1 MKEIDCKMEIIRK
14 GDNVTV
20 NIVKGNVTPGV
31 AITTYASALINEML
45 QVFNG
50 NKQLCKEQ
58 FNDLVELF
66 DTINDKEWN

>member
-1 MKEIDCKMEIIRK
+1 MKEIDCKK

-31 AITTYASALINEML
+31 AITTYASALIN
-45 QVFNG
+45 
-50 NKQLCKEQ
+50 
-58 FNDLVELF
+58 DLVELF